1 MDNVIR
7 DTGYDSRMRPNVDGP
22 PVVVNCSILVKGF
35 GPVEEAT
42 MDYSINIFLRQT
54 WNDPRILNVL
64 KSIEYNTDFLDLG
77 NSFVDSVWKPD
88 LFFENEKSAAFH
100 TVTTDNK
107 MLRVFRNGDVFYS
120 VRLSLVLACPMS
132 LEVYPMDAQYCSIY
146 LESYGYTTN
155 DLIFQWNDTEP
166 VSFGA
171 GVSTPKFTLSN
182 ETFLGECTKEYTYG
196 EYEAVRSAQHDKR
209 ARGYRRKDADN
220 DDAIWLLTGTFSC
233 VKATFFLDRDMG
245 YYLIQVYIPSCLLV
259 IISWLS
265 FWLNVEAAPARVGL
279 GITTILTVTTQMT
292 SANAALP
299 KVLYV
304 SKRGRVKMY
313 DVSYIKAIDVW
324 MGACQVFVFSAL
336 LEFAAVNMA
345 TRRHGISPSHHDGD
359 HGTKGEVSDEEWR
372 YQSLLH
378 ARRIDYISRVIFP
391 TVFMIFNIFY
401 WVIYLKLS
409 FH

>member
-54 WNDPRILNVL
+54 WNDPRIMSVL

-196 EYEAVRSAQHDKR
+196 
-209 ARGYRRKDADN
+209 
-220 DDAIWLLTGTFSC
+220 TFSC

-299 KVLYV
+299 KV
-304 SKRGRVKMY
+304 
-313 DVSYIKAIDVW
+313 SYIKAIDVW

-345 TRRHGISPSHHDGD
+345 TRRHGISPTASAR
-359 HGTKGEVSDEEWR
+359 EQWR

-391 TVFMIFNIFY
+391 TVFMVFNIFY

>member
-1 MDNVIR
+1 MSGVAVLCVSAWFISLFSLSAQAPGNSSNNNKPSPFLSMDNVIR

-54 WNDPRILNVL
+54 WNDPRILSVL

-196 EYEAVRSAQHDKR
+196 
-209 ARGYRRKDADN
+209 
-220 DDAIWLLTGTFSC
+220 TFSC

-299 KVLYV
+299 KV
-304 SKRGRVKMY
+304 
-313 DVSYIKAIDVW
+313 SYIKAIDVW

-359 HGTKGEVSDEEWR
+359 HCTKGEVSDEEWR

-391 TVFMIFNIFY
+391 TVFMVFNIFY